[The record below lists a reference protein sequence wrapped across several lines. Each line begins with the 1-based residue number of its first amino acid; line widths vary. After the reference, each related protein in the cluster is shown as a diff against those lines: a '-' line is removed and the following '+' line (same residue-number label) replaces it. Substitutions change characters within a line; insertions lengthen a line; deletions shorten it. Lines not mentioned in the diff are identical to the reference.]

1 MVGETKWIEQAG
13 ATCYL
18 KVTCYWEYNF
28 LCPFSRSFVL
38 ILGST
43 RELIYRLQ
51 KQRSVEVG
59 SSWKQFTRT
68 ENTMTL
74 EYAYKVECGENYYGP
89 GCVNYC
95 RPRDDSFG
103 HYVCDEYGQKVCMQG
118 WKGDYCD
125 QGTHKLMT
133 SATLSND
140 KIHTMY
146 WQKPSDTAAHT
157 SWPKNLSPSPGDL
170 LPTNWQISKPLDV

>member
-1 MVGETKWIEQAG
+1 MAGETKWIEQAG
-13 ATCYL
+13 PTCYL

-103 HYVCDEYGQKVCMQG
+103 HYVCDENGEKVCMQG

-146 WQKPSDTAAHT
+146 WQNHLIQRHT
-157 SWPKNLSPSPGDL
+157 RADPKICHHLPGIYSRPTDKFLSH
-170 LPTNWQISKPLDV
+170 